1 MVNNALKLR
10 KVKARKAHLGMYCG
24 SLLEEDFSLTDR
36 SDAACC
42 VLRAACCV
50 LFCVN
55 QLHVSHVINMASECQ
70 SKNVRK

>member
-50 LFCVN
+50 LRAVLCESIACVARN
-55 QLHVSHVINMASECQ
+55 QYG
-70 SKNVRK
+70 